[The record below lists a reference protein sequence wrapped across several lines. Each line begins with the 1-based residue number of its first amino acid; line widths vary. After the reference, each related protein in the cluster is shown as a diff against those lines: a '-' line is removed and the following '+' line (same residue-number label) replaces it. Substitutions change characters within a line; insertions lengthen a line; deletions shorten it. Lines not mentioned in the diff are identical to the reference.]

1 VPKSENVVAASE
13 DERPRVELGPKLPSI
28 VVHLWDPDG
37 GKKVELGTFAERRKR
52 PPFLSYFFRIMLFP
66 FRVGFQSDP

>member
-13 DERPRVELGPKLPSI
+13 DERPRVELGTEAGVEI
-28 VVHLWDPDG
+28 VVHLSDPDG
-37 GKKVELGTFAERRKR
+37 GKKVELGTFAERRER

-66 FRVGFQSDP
+66 LSCGFSV